1 MAEKNTQPSIDTL
14 LVHDERH
21 SKGAV
26 APPIYQTS
34 LFTFDS
40 YQAMV
45 DRFRGETDH
54 AVYSRIDNPTVSV
67 LLEKI
72 CQLEGGEKALA
83 FSSGIAAISNA
94 ILGLVK
100 AGDRVV
106 CVKHCYPDTYRLLK
120 LICARFGVTTDFVD
134 GTDLLAIENALLGAK
149 LLFLESPTTLLFEEQ
164 DLSRIAAL
172 AKAADVITII
182 DNSWATPI
190 FQQPLKCGIDLVVH
204 SASKYISGHS
214 DTVAGLLVGNGA
226 LIDKL
231 VNETTPYLGAKLSA
245 QEASLLLRGLR
256 TLPLRL
262 QRHQE
267 SALMIANR
275 ISDHPAV
282 TAVHHP
288 GLSPVPYSSLSGY
301 GGLFSFE
308 VDNSINIPAF
318 CNSLELFRL
327 GVSWGGYE
335 SLVMP
340 AEVSINQAGSPS
352 AAIDFGVSSRLIR
365 LFVGL
370 EDPEDLWQE
379 LHAAL
384 ASALSTEASNA

>member
-1 MAEKNTQPSIDTL
+1 MAEKDTQPSIDTL

-134 GTDLLAIENALLGAK
+134 GTDLLAIENALPGTK

-267 SALMIANR
+267 SALMIAKR

-288 GLSPVPYSSLSGY
+288 GLSPAPYSSLSGY

-384 ASALSTEASNA
+384 ASALSTETSNA

>member
-1 MAEKNTQPSIDTL
+1 MAEKDTQPSIDTL

-134 GTDLLAIENALLGAK
+134 GTDLLAIENALPGAK

-267 SALMIANR
+267 SALMIAKR

-288 GLSPVPYSSLSGY
+288 GLSPAPYSSLSGY

-370 EDPEDLWQE
+370 EDAEDLWQE